1 LIRKS
6 VPETTENASRRYRPG
21 PIWIAAGIA
30 LLVGLWMASGLVA
43 PEPDAPADNAT
54 PAAQAETSPVSVSV
68 RRSIAEAVEE
78 EAEITARTAPIR
90 AVELRAETQGR
101 VVSLQAQAG
110 DRLAE
115 NDLILALSQEDRP
128 ARLDR
133 AEAVLAQRELQWEAA
148 QKLSEKGYQTR
159 AGVAEARAN
168 LASARADVA
177 AIRDELDKTRIR
189 APFDGVLETRPVEKG
204 DLLRVGDTVGR
215 LVQQSPFLVVGDVSE
230 DVVARIEEG
239 QAGSARLISGETV
252 TGTVRY
258 VAGEADEQTRTYR
271 VELRVSP
278 EAGRLI
284 AGATATLR
292 LPLGTV
298 PAHVVEP
305 AVMTLDDDGAFGI
318 KTVDARDRVH
328 FHTAEIVRNRDGR
341 VWLTGLPEELRIITV
356 GQGFVREGD
365 RVDPQTDNAAAAE
378 STAATA
384 TDPG

>member
-1 LIRKS
+1 M
-6 VPETTENASRRYRPG
+6 PETTENALRRYRPG

-43 PEPDAPADNAT
+43 PEPDAPTDNAT
-54 PAAQAETSPVSVSV
+54 PAAQAEAAPVSVSV

-318 KTVDARDRVH
+318 KTVDERDRVH
-328 FHTAEIVRNRDGR
+328 FHPAEIVRNRDGR
-341 VWLTGLPEELRIITV
+341 VWLTGLPEALRIITV

-365 RVDPQTDNAAAAE
+365 QVDPQTDNAAAAE

>member
-1 LIRKS
+1 
-6 VPETTENASRRYRPG
+6 
-21 PIWIAAGIA
+21 
-30 LLVGLWMASGLVA
+30 MASGLVA
-43 PEPDAPADNAT
+43 PEPDAPTDNAT
-54 PAAQAETSPVSVSV
+54 PAAQAEAAPVSVSV

-318 KTVDARDRVH
+318 KTVDERDRVH
-328 FHTAEIVRNRDGR
+328 FHPAEIVRNRDGR
-341 VWLTGLPEELRIITV
+341 VWLTGLPEALRIITV

-365 RVDPQTDNAAAAE
+365 QVDPQTDNAAAAE